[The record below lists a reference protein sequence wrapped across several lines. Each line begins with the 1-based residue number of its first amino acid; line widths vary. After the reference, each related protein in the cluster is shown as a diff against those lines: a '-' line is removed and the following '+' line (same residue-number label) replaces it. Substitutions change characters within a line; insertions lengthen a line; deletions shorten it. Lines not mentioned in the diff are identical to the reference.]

1 MKPVIDLA
9 ASQAEMLL
17 DEAARLGVAPEEL
30 VRAAVVAFV
39 ARSGPEDAQAM
50 RLAVEASEKYWNALR
65 DLAK

>member
-1 MKPVIDLA
+1 MKLVIDLA

-17 DEAARLGVAPEEL
+17 DEAEL

-50 RLAVEASEKYWNALR
+50 RLTVEASEKYWNALR
-65 DLAK
+65 DLAQ